1 MNTRSLPISIS
12 AALGAV
18 AVLILGFSSSSF
30 AVDKLKIKLSW
41 TPTAYQSPIHLA
53 NEKGW
58 FRDQGLDV
66 EVEDG
71 RGSIVTIGVVGAGS
85 ADLGSASVSALAI
98 ARDKRE
104 LQAKAIMT
112 IMRQS
117 DIAVSVTKE
126 SGIKTI
132 KDLEGRKVLYSANG
146 FEVPFLDMFFK
157 AGGADRRKVK
167 LISAVGS
174 KYGAYMAGKAVGVFG
189 SFPVTLTIAGT
200 KRPSMAIKFSD
211 NGIAIPVIGII
222 ARDDTIKAKRDQ
234 LKRFVKVLSSSYE
247 YMLDGHEDEGFA
259 AVVKQRPNAK
269 ISVGFLK
276 ASFKAYRP
284 LFYSEATKG
293 KPIGW
298 QSPKDWADAV
308 ETLKK
313 AEVIGNDAK
322 ATEFYTNELF

>member
-1 MNTRSLPISIS
+1 MYKRSVSFNLH
-12 AALGAV
+12 AAIGV
-18 AVLILGFSSSSF
+18 IAVLILGFSSPGF

-41 TPTAYQSPIHLA
+41 TPTAYQAPIHLA

-71 RGSIVTIGVVGAGS
+71 RGSVLTISVVASGS
-85 ADLGSASVSALAI
+85 ADLGSASVSAMVI
-98 ARDKRE
+98 ARDKRAA
-104 LQAKAIMT
+104 QAKAIMT

-132 KDLEGRKVLYSANG
+132 KDLEGRKVLYSSNG
-146 FEVPFLDMFFK
+146 FEVPFLDMFFA
-157 AGGADRRKVK
+157 AGGADRKKVK
-167 LISAVGS
+167 LISATGS
-174 KYGAYMAGKAVGVFG
+174 KYGAYMAGEAEGVFG
-189 SFPVTLTIAGT
+189 SFPVTLAIAGK
-200 KRPSMAIKFSD
+200 KRPSIPIKFSEH
-211 NGIAIPVIGII
+211 GLALPVIGII

-247 YMLDGHEDEGFA
+247 YTLNGNEDEAFA
-259 AVVKQRPNAK
+259 AVLKQRPNAK

-276 ASFKAYRP
+276 TSFAGYRP

-298 QSPKDWADAV
+298 QAPEDWADAV
-308 ETLKK
+308 ATMKK
-313 AEVIGNDAK
+313 AGVIGKDAK
-322 ATEFYTNELF
+322 PTDFYTNDLF

>member
-1 MNTRSLPISIS
+1 MHRRNHSFNMN
-12 AALGAV
+12 AALGV
-18 AVLILGFSSSSF
+18 IAVLILGFSSSSF
-30 AVDKLKIKLSW
+30 AVEKLKIKLSW
-41 TPTAYQSPIHLA
+41 SPTAYQSPIHLA

-66 EVEDG
+66 EVQDG
-71 RGSIVTIGVVGAGS
+71 RGSVVTIGVVGAGS
-85 ADLGSASVSALAI
+85 ADLGSASVSAMAI

-117 DIAVSVTKE
+117 DIAVSVTKA

-146 FEVPFLDMFFK
+146 FEVPFLDMFFS
-157 AGGADRRKVK
+157 AGGADRKKVK
-167 LISAVGS
+167 LISATGS
-174 KYGAYMAGKAVGVFG
+174 KYGAYMAGEAVGVFG

-200 KRPSMAIKFSD
+200 KRPSIAIKFSD
-211 NGIAIPVIGII
+211 HGLAIPVIGII
-222 ARDDTIKAKRDQ
+222 AKDDTIKAKRDQ

-247 YMLDGHEDEGFA
+247 YMLSGHEDEGFA
-259 AVVKQRPNAK
+259 AVVKQRPAAK

-276 ASFKAYRP
+276 ASFQAYRP
-284 LFYSEATKG
+284 LFYTEATKSQ
-293 KPIGW
+293 PIGW

-308 ETLKK
+308 ETMKK
-313 AEVIGNDAK
+313 AGVIGKDAK
-322 ATEFYTNELF
+322 PTEFYTNELF

>member
-1 MNTRSLPISIS
+1 MSKRSLFFDVS
-12 AALGAV
+12 AAIGVV
-18 AVLILGFSSSSF
+18 AILVLSF
-30 AVDKLKIKLSW
+30 GSPALALEKLTIKLSW
-41 TPTAYQSPIHLA
+41 TPTAYQAPIHLA

-58 FRDQGLDV
+58 FKDQGLDV
-66 EVEDG
+66 EVQDG
-71 RGSIVTIGVVGAGS
+71 RGSVVTIGVVGAGS
-85 ADLGSASVSALAI
+85 VELGSASVSALAI

-126 SGIKTI
+126 SGIKTV

-157 AGGADRRKVK
+157 SGGADRKKVK
-167 LISAVGS
+167 LISASGS
-174 KYGAYMAGKAVGVFG
+174 KYGAYMAGEAEGVFG
-189 SFPVTLTIAGT
+189 SYPVTLSIAGQ
-200 KRPSMAIKFSD
+200 KRPSIAIKFSD
-211 NGIAIPVIGII
+211 HGLAIPVIGII

-247 YMLDGHEDEGFA
+247 YMLGGHEDEGFA
-259 AVVKQRPNAK
+259 AVLKQRPNAK
-269 ISVGFLK
+269 TSIGFLK
-276 ASFKAYRP
+276 STFQAYRP

-298 QSPKDWADAV
+298 QAPKDWSDAV
-308 ETLKK
+308 ETLKR
-313 AEVIGNDAK
+313 AGVISNDAK
-322 ATEFYTNELF
+322 PTDFYTNELF